1 MTSGILG
8 TALSGLQAATTRVGA
23 AANNI
28 ANLSTTGSTDSTTKP
43 AYVPQDVV
51 QTSHDGGVK
60 AHIRPRDPASYNAPD
75 PDASFA
81 DENGEV
87 AVPNIDPAAEIVS
100 MKQAEHAYKA
110 SLNVI
115 KTAQEMDDALNEIV

>member
-1 MTSGILG
+1 MNGVIG
-8 TALSGLQAATTRVGA
+8 TALSGLQAAATRVGA

-28 ANLSTTGSTDSTTKP
+28 ANISTTGSTDGVTKP
-43 AYVPQDVV
+43 AYTPQDVV
-51 QTSHDGGVK
+51 QTSRGDVVDTR
-60 AHIRPRDPASYNAPD
+60 IEPRDPATFNAPD

-81 DENGEV
+81 DENGMV
-87 AVPNIDPAAEIVS
+87 AVPNIDMASEIVS

-115 KTAQEMDDALNEIV
+115 ETVQEMDDALNKII